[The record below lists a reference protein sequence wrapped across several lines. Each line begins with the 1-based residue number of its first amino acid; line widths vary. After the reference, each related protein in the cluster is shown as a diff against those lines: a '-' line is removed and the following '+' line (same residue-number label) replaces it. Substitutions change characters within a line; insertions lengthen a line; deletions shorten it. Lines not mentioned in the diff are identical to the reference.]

1 MPVLLVGNPKGDLR
15 VYLFETLNYT
25 CIISDTGITLI
36 KSKVRKWGNSFG
48 VIIPKDLADKEN
60 LKEGED
66 VEISIRRVSDIRA
79 LRGKFRIKDLQR
91 AKDEMRKGWSD

>member
-1 MPVLLVGNPKGDLR
+1 
-15 VYLFETLNYT
+15 
-25 CIISDTGITLI
+25 LI